1 MHEEELTVTGP
12 TTTTFLTREAHERLQ
27 AELADL
33 QGPRREEIVARI
45 EAAREEG
52 DLKEN
57 GGYHAAKDEQ
67 GKVEG
72 RIRQLVVLLRDA
84 QVGEP
89 DAAEAGVAGP
99 GMVVRVRFAG
109 DTETE
114 RFLVG
119 SRETAGDSG
128 LEAYSPQSPIGGAV
142 TGHRAGET
150 VSYTTPTGKTME
162 IDLLE
167 VDPYAG

>member
-1 MHEEELTVTGP
+1 VTE
-12 TTTTFLTREAHERLQ
+12 TTTTFLTQEAFDRLR

-33 QGPRREEIVARI
+33 EGPRREEIVARI

-67 GKVEG
+67 GKIEA
-72 RIRQLVVLLRDA
+72 RIRQLNQLLRSA
-84 QVGEP
+84 EVGE
-89 DAAEAGVAGP
+89 AAGAHSGVAGP
-99 GMVVRVRFAG
+99 GTVVTVRFAG
-109 DTETE
+109 DSEPE

-119 SRETAGDSG
+119 SRETSADAG
-128 LEAYSPQSPIGGAV
+128 LEAYSPQSPIGSAV

-150 VSYTTPTGKTME
+150 VTYRAPAGREME
-162 IDLLE
+162 LE
-167 VDPYAG
+167 ILAVAAYPA